1 MKTATTY
8 TPDHYGMVYRLDEV
22 KKSFR
27 QYKLSHYEK
36 IVFSELIRTEK
47 NNGYNSTTG
56 ADNLLKIRNTTNWS
70 KCTITGLR
78 PEAPKGFY
86 YADLPIK
93 EKKSLFVAYIPEDW
107 ETIYIRICPQFYPY
121 NAIDRKRIVQEII
134 QRMMND
140 LNEKG
145 ND

>member
-8 TPDHYGMVYRLDEV
+8 TPDNYGMLYTLDEV

-27 QYKLSHYEK
+27 QYKLSNYEK
-36 IVFSELIRTEK
+36 IAFSELIRIEK

-56 ADNLLKIRNTTNWS
+56 ADNLLKIRDTINWS
-70 KCTITGLR
+70 KCIITGLR
-78 PEAPKGFY
+78 PTETPNFY
-86 YADLPIK
+86 YADLRVQ
-93 EKKSLFVAYIPEDW
+93 EKKSLFVTYIPKDGEI
-107 ETIYIRICPQFYPY
+107 IYIRICPQFNPF
-121 NAIDRKRIVQEII
+121 NTTDRTRIIRELIKK
-134 QRMMND
+134 MLND

>member
-1 MKTATTY
+1 MATNY
-8 TPDHYGMVYRLDEV
+8 IPDNYGMVYKLDEV

-27 QYKLSHYEK
+27 QYKLSTYEK
-36 IVFSELIRTEK
+36 IAFSELIRTEK

-56 ADNLLKIRNTTNWS
+56 AENLFKIRDTTNWS

-78 PEAPKGFY
+78 PAGTPGFY

-93 EKKSLFVAYIPEDW
+93 GKKSLFVAYIPEDW
-107 ETIYIRICPQFYPY
+107 ESVFIRICPQFYPF
-121 NAIDRKRIVQEII
+121 NANDRTRIVREII
-134 QRMMND
+134 QKMSND

>member
-8 TPDHYGMVYRLDEV
+8 TPDNYGMLYTLDEV

-27 QYKLSHYEK
+27 QYKLSNYEK
-36 IVFSELIRTEK
+36 IAFSELIRIEK

-56 ADNLLKIRNTTNWS
+56 AENLFKIRDTTNWS

-78 PEAPKGFY
+78 PTETPNFY

-93 EKKSLFVAYIPEDW
+93 GKKSLFVAYISEDW
-107 ETIYIRICPQFYPY
+107 ESVFIRICPQFYPY
-121 NAIDRKRIVQEII
+121 NATERNRIVKHLI
-134 QRMMND
+134 D
-140 LNEKG
+140 LI
-145 ND
+145 

>member
-1 MKTATTY
+1 MTATTY
-8 TPDHYGMVYRLDEV
+8 TPDHYRMIYKLDEV

-27 QYKLSHYEK
+27 QYKLSNYEK
-36 IVFSELIRTEK
+36 IAFSELIRTEK

-56 ADNLLKIRNTTNWS
+56 ANTLLKIRDTTNWS

-78 PEAPKGFY
+78 PTETPNFY

-93 EKKSLFVAYIPEDW
+93 GKKSLFVAYVPEVE
-107 ETIYIRICPQFYPY
+107 ETIHIRICPQFYPF
-121 NAIDRKRIVQEII
+121 NPSDRQRIVREII
-134 QRMMND
+134 QRM
-140 LNEKG
+140 LNYLNKKG

>member
-1 MKTATTY
+1 MMATTY
-8 TPDHYGMVYRLDEV
+8 TPDHYGMFYTLDEV

-36 IVFSELIRTEK
+36 VAFSELVRTEK

-56 ADNLLKIRNTTNWS
+56 AENLFKIRDATNWS

-78 PEAPKGFY
+78 PTGTPGFY
-86 YADLPIK
+86 YADLPING
-93 EKKSLFVAYIPEDW
+93 KKSLFVAYISEDW
-107 ETIYIRICPQFYPY
+107 ESVFIRICPQFYPF
-121 NAIDRKRIVQEII
+121 NTTDRTRIIREII
-134 QRMMND
+134 QRMLND
-140 LNEKG
+140 MKKKG